1 MWSAPGRPPLTLRL
15 LHPNMFTGAN
25 NMKSVIHENFE
36 NGRRARAESPLP
48 FGLYKLKEVRR
59 YPDRVLDTLD
69 DLIKAKKHKQPLY
82 PLYGGSPKVW
92 VRGWLREFAYR
103 LGKDLVPSIEA
114 LTGDGLPAAVIH
126 PHMAGLRQR
135 EQSLLSELEH
145 ADWQIRSWG
154 VKHEYALWERGES
167 VLLEPSVN
175 FLAMTEIGLR
185 LVDDHLP
192 GHLSNHDRAEFFQ
205 PHPKVRAG

>member
-1 MWSAPGRPPLTLRL
+1 
-15 LHPNMFTGAN
+15 MFTGAN
-25 NMKSVIHENFE
+25 NMKSVIRENFE

-82 PLYGGSPKVW
+82 PLYGDSPKVW
-92 VRGWLREFAYR
+92 ARGWLREFAYR

-114 LTGDGLPAAVIH
+114 LTGDGLPAVVIH
-126 PHMAGLRQR
+126 PHMARLRQR
-135 EQSLLSELEH
+135 EQDLLSELEH
-145 ADWQIRSWG
+145 ADWQLRSWG
-154 VKHEYALWERGES
+154 IKYEYDLWNTGRS
-167 VLLEPSVN
+167 LLLEPSVN

-185 LVDDHLP
+185 LVETHIP
-192 GHLSNHDRAEFFQ
+192 EHLSDHDRAEFFR
-205 PHPKVRAG
+205 PHPKVKFG